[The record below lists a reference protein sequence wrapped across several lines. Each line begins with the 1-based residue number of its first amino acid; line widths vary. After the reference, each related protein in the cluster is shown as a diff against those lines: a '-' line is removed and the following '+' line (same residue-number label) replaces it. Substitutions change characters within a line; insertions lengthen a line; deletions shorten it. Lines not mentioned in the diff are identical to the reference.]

1 MQLISYPATPKL
13 AATAAAQLIILIFP
27 KHSWKYLQ
35 QVIFQSS
42 QFNSNKLSLLLQLK
56 SNKTPEKPVFSAE
69 KLLFLVFSALKAA
82 KKVFFDLEVRES
94 LLCWVMQPAVTF

>member
-27 KHSWKYLQ
+27 KHSWKHLQ

-82 KKVFFDLEVRES
+82 KKVFFGLEVRES
-94 LLCWVMQPAVTF
+94 LFCWVMQPAVMF